1 MLQSRLVVTVAQ
13 AEGSLGREIAEQLA
27 ASLQLTYVDETVLRL
42 ATEKL
47 NQLEIET
54 YLQELAQNGRL
65 LILGSGANFTL
76 RNFPWAIDLLII
88 APLQTRVRRTM
99 RAYQVNRE
107 TALQRI
113 QEADG
118 RYNQYIRQFYR
129 QDWTNQ
135 ELYDLTLNTE
145 NLTVEQSVQSLT
157 QFLQTVA
164 CVPHSQTIEA
174 LLTEDELEERYHK
187 IVELLYQ

>member
-1 MLQSRLVVTVAQ
+1 MLQTRLVVTVAQ

-76 RNFPWAIDLLII
+76 QNFPWAINLLIV
-88 APLQTRVRRTM
+88 APIQTRVKRTM

-118 RYNQYIRQFYR
+118 RYNCYIRQFYR

-145 NLTVEQSVQSLT
+145 NLNVEQSVQALT

-164 CVPHSQTIEA
+164 CIPRSQTVEA